1 MTIIGIFAGIGM
13 IWVAYH
19 ACRLALEWAETS
31 RAIRDSTGR
40 SSRSCGT
47 KPRRS
52 GRE

>member
-31 RAIRDSTGR
+31 RAIRDLDR
-40 SSRSCGT
+40 EVRQELCNEAT
-47 KPRRS
+47 KERP
-52 GRE
+52 